1 MSISLFNAV
10 SPRGS
15 AGAPEGAIE
24 ILTDTTGASHFKSA
38 DLRRFLE
45 IVVVARNNNN
55 IATKS
60 RSKLSR
66 PGYALSLIHI

>member
-10 SPRGS
+10 SPR
-15 AGAPEGAIE
+15 AIE
-24 ILTDTTGASHFKSA
+24 VLTDTTGARHFKRD
-38 DLRRFLE
+38 DLGRFLE

-66 PGYALSLIHI
+66 PGYASNITRSGMR